1 MDDLTD
7 FLRSLVAK
15 KLNAEP
21 QRIRLDTDLVAD
33 LGADSLGIVEI
44 MMALED
50 ELGVTIA
57 DAEAE
62 SIRTF
67 GDAVTLV
74 ATKRCETAVA
84 E

>member
-7 FLRSLVAK
+7 CLRTLVAR

-62 SIRTF
+62 GVRTF
-67 GDAVTLV
+67 GDAVALV
-74 ATKRCETAVA
+74 ATKRGETAVA